1 MNMNKIFYLFTIL
14 LLFSCENNETFDSIL
29 KSNDIEK
36 IKLTR
41 KTIVASQ
48 QDLNSKIEQLD
59 NRIEE
64 LNENP
69 QLPIVE
75 VVSVTPSKFDH
86 YIQVQ
91 GSVKSDQLISIFPEF
106 SGVIKNIYV
115 KSGDDV
121 KKGQS
126 LIKIDDGGLK
136 EQLSQLEIKYEL
148 TKTTFERQK
157 RLWEQKI
164 GSEIQF
170 LETKSMF
177 EAQKQAINQL
187 KKQIQKTLIQAPF
200 SGTIDNVIV
209 KLGEVVYPGKSNLM
223 MLLNMDNLYVESNVP
238 EKYISSIKTGNKTI
252 LEFPLIGKSVSSTV
266 RQSGNYIHPINRTF
280 KIEIDVKT
288 NDFEVKP
295 NLNSKV
301 KINDYSNEKA
311 LMINQNIISVDSNN
325 KEYVYKLYTKNNK
338 DYVSKTTIE
347 TGKNDG
353 KNIEVISGLSQG
365 DLIVSEGIR
374 KLVDN
379 SRVKIIK

>member
-1 MNMNKIFYLFTIL
+1 
-14 LLFSCENNETFDSIL
+14 
-29 KSNDIEK
+29 
-36 IKLTR
+36 
-41 KTIVASQ
+41 
-48 QDLNSKIEQLD
+48 
-59 NRIEE
+59 
-64 LNENP
+64 
-69 QLPIVE
+69 
-75 VVSVTPSKFDH
+75 
-86 YIQVQ
+86 
-91 GSVKSDQLISIFPEF
+91 
-106 SGVIKNIYV
+106 
-115 KSGDDV
+115 
-121 KKGQS
+121 
-126 LIKIDDGGLK
+126 
-136 EQLSQLEIKYEL
+136 
-148 TKTTFERQK
+148 
-157 RLWEQKI
+157 
-164 GSEIQF
+164 
-170 LETKSMF
+170 MF

-209 KLGEVVYPGKSNLM
+209 KLGEVVYPGRSNLM

-238 EKYISSIKTGNKTI
+238 EKYISSIKTGNKAI

>member
-1 MNMNKIFYLFTIL
+1 MNKKFYLFTLL
-14 LLFSCENNETFDSIL
+14 LLFSCESNETFESIIE
-29 KSNDIEK
+29 SNDIEK
-36 IKLTR
+36 IKIAR

-48 QDLNSKIEQLD
+48 QDLNTKIELLD

-69 QLPIVE
+69 QLPIVQ
-75 VVSVTPSKFDH
+75 VVSIKPSQFDH

-91 GSVKSDQLISIFPEF
+91 GSVKSDQLINILPEF
-106 SGVIKNIYV
+106 SGIIKNVYV
-115 KSGDDV
+115 KSGDKV
-121 KKGQS
+121 KKGDP
-126 LIKIDDGGLK
+126 LVKIDDGGLK
-136 EQLSQLEIKYEL
+136 EQLSQLEIKFEL

-200 SGTIDNVIV
+200 KGTIDNVIV
-209 KLGEVVYPGKSNLM
+209 KLGEVVYPGRSNLM

-238 EKYISSIKTGNKTI
+238 EKYISSIKAGNKAI
-252 LEFPLIGKSVSSTV
+252 LEFPLIGKSVSTII

-280 KIEIDVKT
+280 KIEMDIESV
-288 NDFEVKP
+288 DFGVKP

-301 KINDYSNEKA
+301 RINDYSNSSA
-311 LMINQNIISVDSNN
+311 LMVNQNFISIDSKN
-325 KEYVYKLYTKNNK
+325 KEYVYKIFTNNNK
-338 DYVSKTTIE
+338 NYVSKTIVE

-353 KNIEVISGLSQG
+353 VNIEILSGISPG
-365 DLIVSEGIR
+365 DMIVSEGIR
-374 KLVDN
+374 KLVDKA
-379 SRVKIIK
+379 RVKIIN

>member
-1 MNMNKIFYLFTIL
+1 MNKIFYLFTIL

-36 IKLTR
+36 IKLAR

-75 VVSVTPSKFDH
+75 VMSVTPSQFDH

-106 SGVIKNIYV
+106 SGIIKNIYV

-136 EQLSQLEIKYEL
+136 EQLSQLEIKFEL

-209 KLGEVVYPGKSNLM
+209 KLGEVVYPGRSNLM

-238 EKYISSIKTGNKTI
+238 EKYISSIKTGNKAI
-252 LEFPLIGKSVSSTV
+252 LEFPLIGKSVSSAV

-325 KEYVYKLYTKNNK
+325 KEYVYKLFTKNNK

>member
-1 MNMNKIFYLFTIL
+1 MNKIFYLFTIL
-14 LLFSCENNETFDSIL
+14 LLFSCEKNETFDSIL

-36 IKLTR
+36 IKLAR

-69 QLPIVE
+69 QLPIVQ
-75 VVSVTPSKFDH
+75 VASVNPSQFDH

-91 GSVKSDQLISIFPEF
+91 GSVKSDQLINIYPEF
-106 SGVIKNIYV
+106 SGIIKNIYV
-115 KSGDDV
+115 KSGDQV
-121 KKGQS
+121 KKGDP
-126 LIKIDDGGLK
+126 LVKIDDGGLK
-136 EQLSQLEIKYEL
+136 EQLSQLEIKFEL

-170 LETKSMF
+170 LETKSML

-200 SGTIDNVIV
+200 KGTIDNVIV
-209 KLGEVVYPGKSNLM
+209 KLGEVVYPGRSNLM

-238 EKYISSIKTGNKTI
+238 EKYISSIKVGNKAI
-252 LEFPLIGKSVSSTV
+252 LEFPLIGKSVSTII

-280 KIEIDVKT
+280 KIEMDIESV
-288 NDFEVKP
+288 DFGVKP

-301 KINDYSNEKA
+301 RINDYSNKKA

-325 KEYVYKLYTKNNK
+325 KEFVYKLYRKNNK

-347 TGKNDG
+347 TGKSDG
-353 KNIEVISGLSQG
+353 KNIEVISGLNQG
-365 DLIVSEGIR
+365 DFIVSEGIR

>member
-1 MNMNKIFYLFTIL
+1 MNNKFYLLTLL
-14 LLFSCENNETFDSIL
+14 LLFSCESNETFESIIE
-29 KSNDIEK
+29 SNDIEK
-36 IKLTR
+36 IKLAR

-48 QDLNSKIEQLD
+48 QDLNTKIELLD

-69 QLPIVE
+69 QLPIVQ
-75 VVSVTPSKFDH
+75 VASVKPSQFDH

-91 GSVKSDQLISIFPEF
+91 GSVKSDQLINIYPEF
-106 SGVIKNIYV
+106 SGIIKNIYV
-115 KSGDDV
+115 KSGDQV
-121 KKGQS
+121 KKGDP
-126 LIKIDDGGLK
+126 LVKIDDGGLK
-136 EQLSQLEIKYEL
+136 EQLSQLEIKFEL

-200 SGTIDNVIV
+200 KGTIDNVIV
-209 KLGEVVYPGKSNLM
+209 KLGEVVYPGRSNLM

-238 EKYISSIKTGNKTI
+238 EKYISSIKVGNKAI
-252 LEFPLIGKSVSSTV
+252 LEFPLIGKSVSTII

-280 KIEIDVKT
+280 KIEMDIKSD
-288 NDFEVKP
+288 DFGVKP

-301 KINDYSNEKA
+301 RINDYSNKKA

-325 KEYVYKLYTKNNK
+325 EEFVYKLYSKNNK

-347 TGKNDG
+347 TGKSDG
-353 KNIEVISGLSQG
+353 KNVEVISGLNQG
-365 DLIVSEGIR
+365 DFIVSEGIR
-374 KLVDN
+374 KLVNN

>member
-1 MNMNKIFYLFTIL
+1 MNKIFYLFTIL

-36 IKLTR
+36 IKLAR

-75 VVSVTPSKFDH
+75 VVSVIPSQFDH

-121 KKGQS
+121 IKGQS

-209 KLGEVVYPGKSNLM
+209 KLGEVVYPGRSNLM

-238 EKYISSIKTGNKTI
+238 EKYISSIKTGNKVI

-288 NDFEVKP
+288 TDFEVKP

-325 KEYVYKLYTKNNK
+325 KEYVYKLFTKNNK

-353 KNIEVISGLSQG
+353 KNIEIISGLSQG

>member
-1 MNMNKIFYLFTIL
+1 MNKKFYLFTLL
-14 LLFSCENNETFDSIL
+14 LLFSCESNETFESIIE
-29 KSNDIEK
+29 SNDIEK
-36 IKLTR
+36 IKLAR

-48 QDLNSKIEQLD
+48 QDLNTKIELLD

-69 QLPIVE
+69 QLPIVQ
-75 VVSVTPSKFDH
+75 VVSIKPSQFDH

-91 GSVKSDQLISIFPEF
+91 GSVKSDQLINILPEF
-106 SGVIKNIYV
+106 SGIIKNIYV
-115 KSGDDV
+115 KSGDQV
-121 KKGQS
+121 KKGDP
-126 LIKIDDGGLK
+126 LVKIDDGGLK
-136 EQLSQLEIKYEL
+136 EQLSQLEIKFEL

-200 SGTIDNVIV
+200 KGTIDNVIV
-209 KLGEVVYPGKSNLM
+209 KLGEVVYPGRSNLM

-238 EKYISSIKTGNKTI
+238 EKYISSIKVGNKAI
-252 LEFPLIGKSVSSTV
+252 LEFPLIGKSVSTII

-280 KIEIDVKT
+280 KIEMDIKSV
-288 NDFEVKP
+288 DFGVKP

-301 KINDYSNEKA
+301 RINDYSNKKA

-325 KEYVYKLYTKNNK
+325 EEFVYKLYSKNNK

-347 TGKNDG
+347 TGKSDG
-353 KNIEVISGLSQG
+353 KNIEVISGLNQG
-365 DLIVSEGIR
+365 DFIVSEGIR

>member
-1 MNMNKIFYLFTIL
+1 MNKIFYLFTIL

-36 IKLTR
+36 IKLAR

-69 QLPIVE
+69 QLPIVQ
-75 VVSVTPSKFDH
+75 VVSVTPSQFDH

-136 EQLSQLEIKYEL
+136 EQLSQLEIKFEL

-209 KLGEVVYPGKSNLM
+209 KLGEVVYPGRSNLM

-238 EKYISSIKTGNKTI
+238 EKYISSIKTGNKVI

-325 KEYVYKLYTKNNK
+325 KEYVYKLFTKNNK

>member
-1 MNMNKIFYLFTIL
+1 MNKIFYLFTIL

-36 IKLTR
+36 IKLAR

-75 VVSVTPSKFDH
+75 VVSVTPSQFDH

-136 EQLSQLEIKYEL
+136 EQLSQLEIKFEL

-209 KLGEVVYPGKSNLM
+209 KLGEVVYPGRSNLM

-238 EKYISSIKTGNKTI
+238 EKYISSIKTGNKVI

-288 NDFEVKP
+288 TDFEVKP

-325 KEYVYKLYTKNNK
+325 KEYVYKLFTKNNK

>member
-1 MNMNKIFYLFTIL
+1 MNKKFYLFTLL
-14 LLFSCENNETFDSIL
+14 LLFSCESNETLESIIE
-29 KSNDIEK
+29 SNDIEK
-36 IKLTR
+36 IKLAR

-48 QDLNSKIEQLD
+48 QDLNTKIELLD

-69 QLPIVE
+69 QLPIVQ
-75 VVSVTPSKFDH
+75 VVSIKPSQFDH

-91 GSVKSDQLISIFPEF
+91 GSVKSDQLINILPEF
-106 SGVIKNIYV
+106 SGIIKNIYV
-115 KSGDDV
+115 KSGDQV
-121 KKGQS
+121 KKGDP
-126 LIKIDDGGLK
+126 LVKIDDGGLK
-136 EQLSQLEIKYEL
+136 EQLSQLEIKFEL

-200 SGTIDNVIV
+200 GGTIDNVIV
-209 KLGEVVYPGKSNLM
+209 KLGEVVYPGRSNLM

-238 EKYISSIKTGNKTI
+238 EKYISSIKVGNKAI
-252 LEFPLIGKSVSSTV
+252 LEFPLIGKSVSTII

-280 KIEIDVKT
+280 KIEMDIKSV
-288 NDFEVKP
+288 DFGVKP

-301 KINDYSNEKA
+301 RINDYSNKKA

-325 KEYVYKLYTKNNK
+325 EEFVYKLYSKNNK

-347 TGKNDG
+347 TGKSDG
-353 KNIEVISGLSQG
+353 KNIEVISGLNQG
-365 DLIVSEGIR
+365 DFIVSEGIR

>member
-1 MNMNKIFYLFTIL
+1 MNKIFYLFTIL

-75 VVSVTPSKFDH
+75 VVSVIPSQFDH

-136 EQLSQLEIKYEL
+136 EQLSQLEIKFEL

-170 LETKSMF
+170 LEIKSMF

-209 KLGEVVYPGKSNLM
+209 KLGEVVYPGRSNLM

-238 EKYISSIKTGNKTI
+238 EKYISSIKTGNKAI

-325 KEYVYKLYTKNNK
+325 KEYVYKLFTKNNK

>member
-1 MNMNKIFYLFTIL
+1 MNKIFYLFTIL
-14 LLFSCENNETFDSIL
+14 LLFSCENNETFNSIL
-29 KSNDIEK
+29 KSTDIEK

-75 VVSVTPSKFDH
+75 VVSVTPSQFDH

-209 KLGEVVYPGKSNLM
+209 KLGEVVYPGRSNLM

-238 EKYISSIKTGNKTI
+238 EKYISSIKTGNKAI
-252 LEFPLIGKSVSSTV
+252 LEFPLIGKSVSSAV

-288 NDFEVKP
+288 SDFEVKP

-353 KNIEVISGLSQG
+353 KNIEVISGLIQG

>member
-1 MNMNKIFYLFTIL
+1 MNKIFYLFTIL

-157 RLWEQKI
+157 RLWDQKI

-187 KKQIQKTLIQAPF
+187 KKQIQKTLIQAQF

-209 KLGEVVYPGKSNLM
+209 KLGEVVYPGRSNLM
-223 MLLNMDNLYVESNVP
+223 MLLNMDNLYIESNVP
-238 EKYISSIKTGNKTI
+238 EKYISSIKTGNKAI
-252 LEFPLIGKSVSSTV
+252 LEFPLIGKSVSSAV

-288 NDFEVKP
+288 SDFEVKP

>member
-1 MNMNKIFYLFTIL
+1 MNKIFYLFTIL

-36 IKLTR
+36 IKLAR

-75 VVSVTPSKFDH
+75 VVSVTPSQFDH

-209 KLGEVVYPGKSNLM
+209 KLGEVVYPGRSNLM

-238 EKYISSIKTGNKTI
+238 EKYISSIKTGNKAI
-252 LEFPLIGKSVSSTV
+252 LEFPLIGKSVSSAV

>member
-1 MNMNKIFYLFTIL
+1 MNKIFYLFTIL

-36 IKLTR
+36 IKLAR

-75 VVSVTPSKFDH
+75 VVSVTPSQFDH

-209 KLGEVVYPGKSNLM
+209 KLGEVVYPGRSNLM

-238 EKYISSIKTGNKTI
+238 EKYISSIKTGNKVI
-252 LEFPLIGKSVSSTV
+252 LEFPLIGKSVSSAV

>member
-1 MNMNKIFYLFTIL
+1 MNNKFYLLTLL
-14 LLFSCENNETFDSIL
+14 LLFSCESNETFESIIE
-29 KSNDIEK
+29 SNDIEK
-36 IKLTR
+36 IKLAR

-48 QDLNSKIEQLD
+48 QDLNTKIELLD

-69 QLPIVE
+69 QLPIVQ
-75 VVSVTPSKFDH
+75 VASVNPSQFDH

-91 GSVKSDQLISIFPEF
+91 GSVKSDQLINIYPEF
-106 SGVIKNIYV
+106 SGIIKNIYV
-115 KSGDDV
+115 KSGDQV
-121 KKGQS
+121 KKGDP
-126 LIKIDDGGLK
+126 LVKIDDGGLK
-136 EQLSQLEIKYEL
+136 EQLSQLEIKFEL

-200 SGTIDNVIV
+200 KGTIDNVIV
-209 KLGEVVYPGKSNLM
+209 KLGEVVYPGRSNLM

-238 EKYISSIKTGNKTI
+238 EKYISSIKVGNKAI
-252 LEFPLIGKSVSSTV
+252 LEFPLIGKSVSTII

-280 KIEIDVKT
+280 KIEMDIESV
-288 NDFEVKP
+288 DFVVKP

-301 KINDYSNEKA
+301 RINDYSNKKA
-311 LMINQNIISVDSNN
+311 LMINQNIISIDSNN
-325 KEYVYKLYTKNNK
+325 EEFVYKLYSKNNK

-347 TGKNDG
+347 TGKSDG
-353 KNIEVISGLSQG
+353 KNIEVISGLNQG
-365 DLIVSEGIR
+365 DFIVSEGIR

>member
-1 MNMNKIFYLFTIL
+1 MNKIFYLFTIL

-36 IKLTR
+36 IKLAR

-69 QLPIVE
+69 QLPIVQ
-75 VVSVTPSKFDH
+75 VVSVTPSQFDH

-91 GSVKSDQLISIFPEF
+91 GSVKSDQLINIFPEF

-209 KLGEVVYPGKSNLM
+209 KLGEVVYPGRSNLM

-238 EKYISSIKTGNKTI
+238 EKYISSIKTGNKAI

>member
-1 MNMNKIFYLFTIL
+1 MNKIFYLFTIL

-36 IKLTR
+36 IKLAR

-69 QLPIVE
+69 QLPIVQ
-75 VVSVTPSKFDH
+75 VVSVTPSQFDH

-136 EQLSQLEIKYEL
+136 EQLSQLEIKFEL

-209 KLGEVVYPGKSNLM
+209 KLGEVVYPGRSNLM

-238 EKYISSIKTGNKTI
+238 EKYISSIKTGNKAI

-325 KEYVYKLYTKNNK
+325 KEYVYKLFTKNNK

-353 KNIEVISGLSQG
+353 KNIEVISGLNQG

>member
-1 MNMNKIFYLFTIL
+1 MNKKFYLFTLI
-14 LLFSCENNETFDSIL
+14 LLFSCESNETFESIIE
-29 KSNDIEK
+29 SNDIEK
-36 IKLTR
+36 IKIAR

-48 QDLNSKIEQLD
+48 QDLNTKIELLD

-69 QLPIVE
+69 QLPIVQ
-75 VVSVTPSKFDH
+75 VVSIKPSQFDH

-91 GSVKSDQLISIFPEF
+91 GSVKSDQLINILPEF
-106 SGVIKNIYV
+106 SGIIKNVYV
-115 KSGDDV
+115 KSGDKV
-121 KKGQS
+121 KKGDP
-126 LIKIDDGGLK
+126 LVKIDDGGLK
-136 EQLSQLEIKYEL
+136 EQLSQLEIKFEL
-148 TKTTFERQK
+148 IKTTFERQK

-200 SGTIDNVIV
+200 KGTIDNVIV
-209 KLGEVVYPGKSNLM
+209 KLGEVVYPGRSNLM

-238 EKYISSIKTGNKTI
+238 EKYISSIKAGNKAI
-252 LEFPLIGKSVSSTV
+252 LEFPLIGKSVSTII

-280 KIEIDVKT
+280 KIEMDIESV
-288 NDFEVKP
+288 DFGVKP

-301 KINDYSNEKA
+301 RINDYSNSSA
-311 LMINQNIISVDSNN
+311 LMVNQNFISIDSKN
-325 KEYVYKLYTKNNK
+325 KEYVYKIFTNNNK
-338 DYVSKTTIE
+338 NYVSKTIVE

-353 KNIEVISGLSQG
+353 VNIEILSGINPG
-365 DLIVSEGIR
+365 DMIVSEGIR
-374 KLVDN
+374 KLVDKA
-379 SRVKIIK
+379 RVKIIN

>member
-1 MNMNKIFYLFTIL
+1 MNKIFYLFTIL

-36 IKLTR
+36 IKLAR

-48 QDLNSKIEQLD
+48 QDLNSKIEKLD

-69 QLPIVE
+69 QLPIVQ
-75 VVSVTPSKFDH
+75 VVSVTPSQFDH

-209 KLGEVVYPGKSNLM
+209 KLGEVVYPGRSNLM

-238 EKYISSIKTGNKTI
+238 EKYISSIKTGNKAI
-252 LEFPLIGKSVSSTV
+252 LEFPLIGKSVSSAV

>member
-1 MNMNKIFYLFTIL
+1 M
-14 LLFSCENNETFDSIL
+14 FSCENNETFDSIL

-209 KLGEVVYPGKSNLM
+209 KLGEVVYPGRSNLM

>member
-1 MNMNKIFYLFTIL
+1 MNKIFYLFTIL

-36 IKLTR
+36 IKLAR

-69 QLPIVE
+69 QLPIVQ
-75 VVSVTPSKFDH
+75 VVSVTPSQFDH

-136 EQLSQLEIKYEL
+136 EQLSQLEIKFEL

-209 KLGEVVYPGKSNLM
+209 KLGEVVYPGRSNLM

-238 EKYISSIKTGNKTI
+238 EKYISSIKTGNKAI

-325 KEYVYKLYTKNNK
+325 KEYVYKLFTKNNK

>member
-1 MNMNKIFYLFTIL
+1 MNKKFYLFTLL
-14 LLFSCENNETFDSIL
+14 LLFSCESNETFESIIE
-29 KSNDIEK
+29 SNDIEK
-36 IKLTR
+36 IKLAR

-48 QDLNSKIEQLD
+48 QDLNTKIELLD

-69 QLPIVE
+69 LLPIVQ
-75 VVSVTPSKFDH
+75 VVSIKPSQFDH

-91 GSVKSDQLISIFPEF
+91 GSVKSDQLINILPEF
-106 SGVIKNIYV
+106 SGIIKNVYV
-115 KSGDDV
+115 KSGDKV
-121 KKGQS
+121 KKGDP
-126 LIKIDDGGLK
+126 LVKIDDGGLK
-136 EQLSQLEIKYEL
+136 EQLSQLEIKFEL

-200 SGTIDNVIV
+200 KGTIDNVIV
-209 KLGEVVYPGKSNLM
+209 KLGEVVYPGRSNLM

-238 EKYISSIKTGNKTI
+238 EKYISSIKAGNKAI
-252 LEFPLIGKSVSSTV
+252 LEFPLIGKSVSTII

-280 KIEIDVKT
+280 KIEMDIESV
-288 NDFEVKP
+288 DFGVKP

-301 KINDYSNEKA
+301 RINDYSNSSA
-311 LMINQNIISVDSNN
+311 LMVNQNFISIDSKN
-325 KEYVYKLYTKNNK
+325 KEYVYKIFTNNNK
-338 DYVSKTTIE
+338 NYVSKTIVE

-353 KNIEVISGLSQG
+353 VNIEILSGISPG
-365 DLIVSEGIR
+365 DMIVSEGIR
-374 KLVDN
+374 KLVDKA
-379 SRVKIIK
+379 RVKIIN

>member
-1 MNMNKIFYLFTIL
+1 MNKKFYLFTLL
-14 LLFSCENNETFDSIL
+14 LLFSCESNETFESIIE
-29 KSNDIEK
+29 SNDIEK
-36 IKLTR
+36 IKLAR

-48 QDLNSKIEQLD
+48 QDLNTKIELLD

-69 QLPIVE
+69 QLPIVQ
-75 VVSVTPSKFDH
+75 VVSIKPSQFDH

-91 GSVKSDQLISIFPEF
+91 GSVKSDQLINILPEF
-106 SGVIKNIYV
+106 SGIIKNIYV
-115 KSGDDV
+115 KSGDQV
-121 KKGQS
+121 KKGDP
-126 LIKIDDGGLK
+126 LVKIDDGGLK
-136 EQLSQLEIKYEL
+136 EQLSQLEIKFEL

-200 SGTIDNVIV
+200 GGTIDNVIV
-209 KLGEVVYPGKSNLM
+209 KLGEVVYPGRSNLM

-238 EKYISSIKTGNKTI
+238 EKYISSIKVGNKAI
-252 LEFPLIGKSVSSTV
+252 LEFPLIGKSVSTII

-280 KIEIDVKT
+280 KIEMDIKSV
-288 NDFEVKP
+288 DFGVKP

-301 KINDYSNEKA
+301 RINDYSNKKA

-325 KEYVYKLYTKNNK
+325 EEFVYKLYSKNNK

-347 TGKNDG
+347 TGKSDG
-353 KNIEVISGLSQG
+353 KNIEVISGLNQG
-365 DLIVSEGIR
+365 DFIVSEGIR